1 MKISIAICD
10 ALEREQLNL
19 VQMLQHYGKAHGL
32 EITVDT
38 ISSGEELLS
47 LWTPDRWDLIFLD
60 IYMRDLSGVEIARRI
75 RQKDRNCILVFA
87 TTSQD
92 HGIIGHELR
101 ISDYLVKPF
110 HIRELSARVR
120 ALIRRPA
127 DLQLSGKLQYGDLTF
142 DKESRKLSSDG
153 KSVQLTARE
162 TELFSVLIQSPEK
175 LFNRE
180 QLVLKIWGTSSEV
193 EAGNVDNYISFLRK
207 RLRELNSFCKITTV
221 YGAGYKLEKNH
232 AE

>member
-1 MKISIAICD
+1 MKILLVEDAAELCSVIQKDLEKEKYIVDCVSDGETAMFYALNTEYAYDLAIIDRMLPVIDGLTIIKAMRKKGIRIPVIIITAMD
-10 ALEREQLNL
+10 ALDNRIE
-19 VQMLQHYGKAHGL
+19 GL
-32 EITVDT
+32 D
-38 ISSGEELLS
+38 GGA
-47 LWTPDRWDLIFLD
+47 D
-60 IYMRDLSGVEIARRI
+60 
-75 RQKDRNCILVFA
+75 
-87 TTSQD
+87 
-92 HGIIGHELR
+92 
-101 ISDYLVKPF
+101 DYLVKPF

>member
-1 MKISIAICD
+1 MKILLVEDDAELCSVIQKALEKEKYIVDCVSDGETAMFYALNTEYAYDLAIIDRMLPVIDGLTIIKAMRKKGIRIPVIIITAMD
-10 ALEREQLNL
+10 ALDNRIE
-19 VQMLQHYGKAHGL
+19 GL
-32 EITVDT
+32 D
-38 ISSGEELLS
+38 GGA
-47 LWTPDRWDLIFLD
+47 D
-60 IYMRDLSGVEIARRI
+60 
-75 RQKDRNCILVFA
+75 
-87 TTSQD
+87 
-92 HGIIGHELR
+92 
-101 ISDYLVKPF
+101 DYLVKPF

-127 DLQLSGKLQYGDLTF
+127 DLQLSGTLQYGDLTF
-142 DKESRKLSSDG
+142 DKENRKLSSDG

>member
-1 MKISIAICD
+1 MIQKDLEKEKYIVDCVSDGETAMFYALNTEYAYDLAIIDRMLPVIDGLTIIKVMRKKGIRIPVIIITAMD
-10 ALEREQLNL
+10 ALDNRIE
-19 VQMLQHYGKAHGL
+19 GL
-32 EITVDT
+32 D
-38 ISSGEELLS
+38 GGA
-47 LWTPDRWDLIFLD
+47 D
-60 IYMRDLSGVEIARRI
+60 
-75 RQKDRNCILVFA
+75 
-87 TTSQD
+87 
-92 HGIIGHELR
+92 
-101 ISDYLVKPF
+101 DYLVKPF

-142 DKESRKLSSDG
+142 DKENRKLSSDG

>member
-1 MKISIAICD
+1 MKILLVEDDAELCSVIQKALEKEKCIVDCVSDGETAMFYALNTEYAYDLAIIDRMLPVIDGLTIIKAMRKKGIRIPVIIITAMD
-10 ALEREQLNL
+10 ALDNRIE
-19 VQMLQHYGKAHGL
+19 GL
-32 EITVDT
+32 D
-38 ISSGEELLS
+38 GGA
-47 LWTPDRWDLIFLD
+47 D
-60 IYMRDLSGVEIARRI
+60 
-75 RQKDRNCILVFA
+75 
-87 TTSQD
+87 
-92 HGIIGHELR
+92 
-101 ISDYLVKPF
+101 DYLVKPF

>member
-1 MKISIAICD
+1 MKILLVEDDAELCSVIQKALEKEKYIVDCVSDGETAMFYALNTEYAYDLAIIDRMLPVIDGLTIIKAMRKKGIRIPVIIITAMD
-10 ALEREQLNL
+10 ALDNRIE
-19 VQMLQHYGKAHGL
+19 GL
-32 EITVDT
+32 D
-38 ISSGEELLS
+38 GGA
-47 LWTPDRWDLIFLD
+47 D
-60 IYMRDLSGVEIARRI
+60 
-75 RQKDRNCILVFA
+75 
-87 TTSQD
+87 
-92 HGIIGHELR
+92 
-101 ISDYLVKPF
+101 DYLVKPF

-175 LFNRE
+175 LFNRD

-193 EAGNVDNYISFLRK
+193 EAGNVDKYISFLWK

>member
-1 MKISIAICD
+1 MKILLVEDDAELCSVIQKALEKEKYIVDCVSDGETAMFYALNTEYAYDLAIIDRMLPVIDGLTIIKGMRKKGIRIPVIIITAMD
-10 ALEREQLNL
+10 ALDNRIE
-19 VQMLQHYGKAHGL
+19 GL
-32 EITVDT
+32 D
-38 ISSGEELLS
+38 GGA
-47 LWTPDRWDLIFLD
+47 D
-60 IYMRDLSGVEIARRI
+60 
-75 RQKDRNCILVFA
+75 
-87 TTSQD
+87 
-92 HGIIGHELR
+92 
-101 ISDYLVKPF
+101 DYLVKPF

-127 DLQLSGKLQYGDLTF
+127 DLQLSRKLQYGDLTF

>member
-1 MKISIAICD
+1 MKILLVEDDAELCSVIQNALEKEKYIVDCVSDGETAMFYALNTEYAYDLAIIDRMLPVIDGLTIIKAMRKKEIRIPVIIITAMD
-10 ALEREQLNL
+10 ALDNRIE
-19 VQMLQHYGKAHGL
+19 GL
-32 EITVDT
+32 D
-38 ISSGEELLS
+38 GGA
-47 LWTPDRWDLIFLD
+47 D
-60 IYMRDLSGVEIARRI
+60 
-75 RQKDRNCILVFA
+75 
-87 TTSQD
+87 
-92 HGIIGHELR
+92 
-101 ISDYLVKPF
+101 DYLVKPF

-142 DKESRKLSSDG
+142 DKENRKLSSDG

>member
-1 MKISIAICD
+1 MKILLVEDDAELCSVIQKDLEKEKYIVDCVSDGETAMFYALNTEYAYDLAIIDRMLPVIDGLTIIKAMMKKGIRIPVIIITAMD
-10 ALEREQLNL
+10 ALDNRIE
-19 VQMLQHYGKAHGL
+19 GL
-32 EITVDT
+32 D
-38 ISSGEELLS
+38 GGA
-47 LWTPDRWDLIFLD
+47 D
-60 IYMRDLSGVEIARRI
+60 
-75 RQKDRNCILVFA
+75 
-87 TTSQD
+87 
-92 HGIIGHELR
+92 
-101 ISDYLVKPF
+101 DYLVKPF

-142 DKESRKLSSDG
+142 DKENRKLSSDG

-175 LFNRE
+175 LFNRD

>member
-1 MKISIAICD
+1 MKILLVEDDAELCSVIQKALEKEKYIVDCVSDGETAMFYALNTEYAYDLAIIDRMLPVIDGLTIIKAMRKKGIRIPVIIITAMD
-10 ALEREQLNL
+10 ALDNRIE
-19 VQMLQHYGKAHGL
+19 GL
-32 EITVDT
+32 D
-38 ISSGEELLS
+38 GGA
-47 LWTPDRWDLIFLD
+47 D
-60 IYMRDLSGVEIARRI
+60 
-75 RQKDRNCILVFA
+75 
-87 TTSQD
+87 
-92 HGIIGHELR
+92 
-101 ISDYLVKPF
+101 DYLVKPF

-127 DLQLSGKLQYGDLTF
+127 HLQLSGKLLYGDLTF
-142 DKESRKLSSDG
+142 DKESRKLSSEGD
-153 KSVQLTARE
+153 SVQLTARE

-207 RLRELNSFCKITTV
+207 RLRELNSYCKITTV

>member
-1 MKISIAICD
+1 MKILLVEDDAELCSVIQN
-10 ALEREQLNL
+10 ALEKEK
-19 VQMLQHYGKAHGL
+19 Y
-32 EITVDT
+32 IVDCV
-38 ISSGEELLS
+38 SDGE
-47 LWTPDRWDLIFLD
+47 TD
-60 IYMRDLSGVEIARRI
+60 
-75 RQKDRNCILVFA
+75 
-87 TTSQD
+87 
-92 HGIIGHELR
+92 
-101 ISDYLVKPF
+101 DYLVKPF

-180 QLVLKIWGTSSEV
+180 QLVLEIWGTSSEV

>member
-1 MKISIAICD
+1 MKILLVEDDAELCSVIQKALEKEKYIVDCVSDGETAMFYALNTEYAYDLAIIDRMLPVIDGLTIIKAMRKKGIRIPVIIITAMD
-10 ALEREQLNL
+10 ALDNRIE
-19 VQMLQHYGKAHGL
+19 GL
-32 EITVDT
+32 D
-38 ISSGEELLS
+38 GGA
-47 LWTPDRWDLIFLD
+47 D
-60 IYMRDLSGVEIARRI
+60 
-75 RQKDRNCILVFA
+75 
-87 TTSQD
+87 
-92 HGIIGHELR
+92 
-101 ISDYLVKPF
+101 DYLVKPF

-142 DKESRKLSSDG
+142 DKENRKLSSDG

-175 LFNRE
+175 LFNRD

>member
-1 MKISIAICD
+1 MKILLVEDDAELCSVIQKDLEKEKYIVDCVSDGETAMFYALNTEYAYDLAIIDRMLPVIDGLTIIKAMRKKGIRIPVIIITAMD
-10 ALEREQLNL
+10 ALDNRIE
-19 VQMLQHYGKAHGL
+19 GL
-32 EITVDT
+32 D
-38 ISSGEELLS
+38 GGA
-47 LWTPDRWDLIFLD
+47 D
-60 IYMRDLSGVEIARRI
+60 
-75 RQKDRNCILVFA
+75 
-87 TTSQD
+87 
-92 HGIIGHELR
+92 
-101 ISDYLVKPF
+101 DYLVKPF

-142 DKESRKLSSDG
+142 DKENRKLSSDA

-175 LFNRE
+175 LFNRD

>member
-1 MKISIAICD
+1 MKILLVEDDAELCSVIQKALEKEKYIVDCVSDGETAMFYALNTEYAYDLAIIDRMLSVIDGLTIIKAMRKKGIRIPVIIITAMD
-10 ALEREQLNL
+10 ALDNRIE
-19 VQMLQHYGKAHGL
+19 GL
-32 EITVDT
+32 D
-38 ISSGEELLS
+38 GGA
-47 LWTPDRWDLIFLD
+47 D
-60 IYMRDLSGVEIARRI
+60 
-75 RQKDRNCILVFA
+75 
-87 TTSQD
+87 
-92 HGIIGHELR
+92 
-101 ISDYLVKPF
+101 DYLVKPF

>member
-1 MKISIAICD
+1 MKILLVEDDAELCSVIQKALEKEKYIVDCVSDGETAMFYALNTEYAYDLAIIDRMLPVIDGLTIIKAMRKKGIRIPVIIITAMD
-10 ALEREQLNL
+10 ALDNRIE
-19 VQMLQHYGKAHGL
+19 GL
-32 EITVDT
+32 D
-38 ISSGEELLS
+38 GGA
-47 LWTPDRWDLIFLD
+47 D
-60 IYMRDLSGVEIARRI
+60 
-75 RQKDRNCILVFA
+75 
-87 TTSQD
+87 
-92 HGIIGHELR
+92 
-101 ISDYLVKPF
+101 DYLVKPF

-221 YGAGYKLEKNH
+221 YGVGYKLEKNH

>member
-1 MKISIAICD
+1 MKILLVEDDAELCSVIQKDLEKEKYIVDCVSDGETAMFYALNTEYAYDLAIIDRMLPVIDGLTIIKVMRKKGIRIPVIIITAMD
-10 ALEREQLNL
+10 ALDNRIE
-19 VQMLQHYGKAHGL
+19 GL
-32 EITVDT
+32 D
-38 ISSGEELLS
+38 GGA
-47 LWTPDRWDLIFLD
+47 D
-60 IYMRDLSGVEIARRI
+60 
-75 RQKDRNCILVFA
+75 
-87 TTSQD
+87 
-92 HGIIGHELR
+92 
-101 ISDYLVKPF
+101 DYLVKPF

-142 DKESRKLSSDG
+142 DKENRKLSSDG

>member
-1 MKISIAICD
+1 MKILLVEDDAELCSVIQNALEKEKYIVDCVSDGETAMFYALNTEYAYDLAIIDRMLPVIDGLTIIKAMRKKGIRIPVIIITAMD
-10 ALEREQLNL
+10 ALDNRIE
-19 VQMLQHYGKAHGL
+19 GL
-32 EITVDT
+32 D
-38 ISSGEELLS
+38 GGA
-47 LWTPDRWDLIFLD
+47 D
-60 IYMRDLSGVEIARRI
+60 
-75 RQKDRNCILVFA
+75 
-87 TTSQD
+87 
-92 HGIIGHELR
+92 
-101 ISDYLVKPF
+101 DYLVKPF

-162 TELFSVLIQSPEK
+162 TELFSVLLQSPEK

>member
-1 MKISIAICD
+1 MKILLVEDDAELCSVIQKALEKEKYIVDCVSDGETAMFYALNTEYAYDLAIIDRMLPVIDGLTIIKAMRKKGIRIPVIIITAMD
-10 ALEREQLNL
+10 ALDNRIE
-19 VQMLQHYGKAHGL
+19 GL
-32 EITVDT
+32 D
-38 ISSGEELLS
+38 GGA
-47 LWTPDRWDLIFLD
+47 D
-60 IYMRDLSGVEIARRI
+60 
-75 RQKDRNCILVFA
+75 
-87 TTSQD
+87 
-92 HGIIGHELR
+92 
-101 ISDYLVKPF
+101 DYLVKPF

-162 TELFSVLIQSPEK
+162 TELFFVLIQSPEK
-175 LFNRE
+175 LFNRD

>member
-1 MKISIAICD
+1 MKILLVEDDAELCSVIQKALEKEKYIVDCVSDGETAMFYALNAEYAYDLAIIDRMLPVIDGLTIIKAMRKKGIRIPVIIITAMD
-10 ALEREQLNL
+10 ALDNRIE
-19 VQMLQHYGKAHGL
+19 GL
-32 EITVDT
+32 D
-38 ISSGEELLS
+38 GGA
-47 LWTPDRWDLIFLD
+47 D
-60 IYMRDLSGVEIARRI
+60 
-75 RQKDRNCILVFA
+75 
-87 TTSQD
+87 
-92 HGIIGHELR
+92 
-101 ISDYLVKPF
+101 DYLVKPF